1 MTLNHLHSYR
11 WEEKTPCAALSI
23 YTATTETFLDV
34 TCLLWFW
41 CRCCV
46 IWAVLLEGGPCSWV
60 VSPLVLSFSPRQA
73 GQCADS
79 GPLTV
84 RSSLCWV
91 SLWACL
97 LFLKSLCPVVP
108 HVSLLH
114 AGGLRTYNGQQA
126 SPHNI
131 TVQRHTGVSFQLK
144 QWMSQYGVLHTDWPH
159 HTSQRFFQILV
170 FFSAIW
176 TWKYWSH

>member
-1 MTLNHLHSYR
+1 MWRVCCGSGVGAVWYEQCCWR
-11 WEEKTPCAALSI
+11 GDPAAGWSRLLYWAFLPDRLGSAL
-23 YTATTETFLDV
+23 TAG
-34 TCLLWFW
+34 
-41 CRCCV
+41 R
-46 IWAVLLEGGPCSWV
+46 
-60 VSPLVLSFSPRQA
+60 
-73 GQCADS
+73 
-79 GPLTV
+79 LTV